1 MLSYLAPSVVYT
13 VNGHLPQENIFI
25 ISIFVIVAIEKKS
38 TPYVYTI
45 YMVITIHILT

>member
-1 MLSYLAPSVVYT
+1 MLSYLAPTVVYT
-13 VNGHLPQENIFI
+13 VNGHLENIFI